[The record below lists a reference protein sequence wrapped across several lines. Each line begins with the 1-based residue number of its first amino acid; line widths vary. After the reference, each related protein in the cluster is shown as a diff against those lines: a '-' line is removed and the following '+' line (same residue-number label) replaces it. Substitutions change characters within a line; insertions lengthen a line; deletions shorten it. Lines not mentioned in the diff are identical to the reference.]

1 MDPAQNSWNEY
12 SRLVLKELETL
23 ALGINSLRH
32 EVADLKQEIAELRL
46 KEDKVKELRD
56 WKDKIDDVASPSQL
70 REKIKQIDELNQ
82 FKTKAI
88 TINESGQVFLD
99 AYPVTIPELE
109 TRLAQLKAADPEL
122 PVVVKGDA
130 KVQYEKVIEVLDL
143 IGRLEITQLGLVT
156 QRLTR

>member
-1 MDPAQNSWNEY
+1 MDPAQNSWSEY

-23 ALGINSLRH
+23 AIGINSLRH

-70 REKIKQIDELNQ
+70 REHIKKIDELNQ

-88 TINESGQVFLD
+88 TIF
-99 AYPVTIPELE
+99 A
-109 TRLAQLKAADPEL
+109 
-122 PVVVKGDA
+122 VVQFAMGIAIAMMK
-130 KVQYEKVIEVLDL
+130 YM
-143 IGRLEITQLGLVT
+143 
-156 QRLTR
+156 

>member
-70 REKIKQIDELNQ
+70 REHIKKIDELNQ

-88 TINESGQVFLD
+88 TIF
-99 AYPVTIPELE
+99 A
-109 TRLAQLKAADPEL
+109 
-122 PVVVKGDA
+122 VVQFAMGIAIAMMK
-130 KVQYEKVIEVLDL
+130 YM
-143 IGRLEITQLGLVT
+143 
-156 QRLTR
+156 